1 MVDVP
6 IHIHIPTPR
15 DTGPPPSFK
24 FYPKV
29 YARRQRPH
37 TLSTETHDQVPAGST
52 SSNSLNIPS
61 TSLSNN
67 LSNIFIPTTFEEASK
82 HAVWMTVMREEMD
95 ALACNNTWVLT
106 SLPEGKN

>member
-1 MVDVP
+1 MVDAP
-6 IHIHIPTPR
+6 IHIPAPQ

-29 YARRQRPH
+29 YARRQRLH

-61 TSLSNN
+61 TSLSNTF
-67 LSNIFIPTTFEEASK
+67 NIFIPTTFEEASK
-82 HAVWMTVMREEMD
+82 HAGQMTAMREEMD
-95 ALACNNTWVLT
+95 ALACNNTWVLA
-106 SLPEGKN
+106 SLPEGKI